1 MLRFACTAFLA
12 IESEFTHRLP
22 VKNVKLY
29 VQMYQIRHQFHTPL
43 GGILQK
49 LLLQCEW
56 ASLQACY
63 TTVVPKP
70 SFTISLEFLFS
81 FLDPIPFSSLVYPP
95 QFDGEHLPVSSR
107 EHILR
112 ILSF

>member
-12 IESEFTHRLP
+12 IESEFAHRLP

-63 TTVVPKP
+63 TTVVPRA
-70 SFTISLEFLFS
+70 FFHYISGIPFLFPRPHTI
-81 FLDPIPFSSLVYPP
+81 LIL
-95 QFDGEHLPVSSR
+95 GLPTSV
-107 EHILR
+107 
-112 ILSF
+112 